1 MPIKILLLI
10 ITLSFVSSAF
20 AQIVPDYEERSFSN
34 ISDSLK
40 SQMLEFGN
48 SSGSVDPNEYVVGP
62 GDKFFISISGFND
75 FNYNIIVNQ
84 DDQIF
89 IPKVGSVDL
98 NKKTLTEAKSTI
110 KKTILQYFKD
120 VEVFISLI
128 DFRKIKVSLLGDVVK
143 SSAYVLPANSRL
155 MDLIVKSFGLTK
167 TSNYRDI
174 KIIGRDNSQ
183 KYYDFLSFLRFGDK
197 KNNPLLTDDDIVIVD
212 KVDKIV
218 LINGR
223 VKYPGAYEY
232 IEGETAANLI
242 DIAGGILSKAR
253 TDSIELVR
261 FDKDGKNQISEY
273 YNYNGIMNNKILL
286 QNRDNI
292 LVREIPD
299 YLEDKYVRIDGFV
312 KYPGYYKIIE
322 NKTTLS
328 EIIAEAGGFRKEA
341 SLTDA
346 VLKRNVADTEV
357 DPEYERL
364 KNTQRKD
371 MTDDE
376 YTYLKAKSRQ
386 KVGKVVVDFVKLF
399 RDHDSSEDVVLKRRD
414 EINVPEKIDYVIML
428 GQVVNPGNVIYNKNY
443 TIDDYIRLAGGFG
456 WRALE
461 GDVRVI
467 RANTGE
473 WIDAD
478 DVDIIKPG
486 DTIWIP
492 EDLPGPKFWDVFT
505 SSLQVL
511 GQVAAVIAATVA
523 VIVATR

>member
-1 MPIKILLLI
+1 
-10 ITLSFVSSAF
+10 
-20 AQIVPDYEERSFSN
+20 
-34 ISDSLK
+34 
-40 SQMLEFGN
+40 
-48 SSGSVDPNEYVVGP
+48 
-62 GDKFFISISGFND
+62 
-75 FNYNIIVNQ
+75 
-84 DDQIF
+84 
-89 IPKVGSVDL
+89 
-98 NKKTLTEAKSTI
+98 
-110 KKTILQYFKD
+110 
-120 VEVFISLI
+120 
-128 DFRKIKVSLLGDVVK
+128 
-143 SSAYVLPANSRL
+143 

-167 TSNYRDI
+167 TSNYRNI
-174 KIIGRDNSQ
+174 KIISRDNNQ
-183 KYYDFLSFLRFGDK
+183 KFYDFLSFLRFGDK
-197 KNNPLLTDDDIVIVD
+197 KNNPLLNDDDVVIVD
-212 KVDKIV
+212 KVDKVV

-223 VKYPGAYEY
+223 IKYPGTYEY

-253 TDSIELVR
+253 KDSIELVR
-261 FDKDGKNQISEY
+261 FDKEGKNQISEY
-273 YNYNGIMNNKILL
+273 YKYDDIMNDKILL
-286 QNRDNI
+286 QNKDNI

-299 YLEDKYVRIDGFV
+299 YLEDKYVKIEGYV

-322 NKTTLS
+322 NQTKLS

-364 KNTQRKD
+364 KNTQRAD

-399 RDHDSSEDVVLKRRD
+399 RDHDSTEDVVLKRRD

-428 GQVVNPGNVIYNKNY
+428 GQVINPGNVIYNKDY

-456 WRALE
+456 WRALK

-473 WIDAD
+473 WIDAG
-478 DVDIIKPG
+478 DVDLIKPG

-505 SSLQVL
+505 TSLQVL

-523 VIVATR
+523 VIVATRK

>member
-1 MPIKILLLI
+1 MQFKILFLFILF
-10 ITLSFVSSAF
+10 SFLSSAY
-20 AQIVPDYEERSFSN
+20 AQIVPNYEERSFSD

-40 SQMLEFGN
+40 SQMFEYGN
-48 SSGSVDPNEYVVGP
+48 SSGSVNPDEYIVGA
-62 GDKFFISISGFND
+62 GDKFYISINGFND

-84 DDQIF
+84 DDKIF
-89 IPKVGSVDL
+89 IPKVGEVDL
-98 NKKTLTEAKSTI
+98 KKKTLTDAKNSI
-110 KKTILQYFKD
+110 KKSILQYFKD

-128 DFRKIKVSLLGDVVK
+128 DFRKIKVSLLGDVAK
-143 SSAYVLPANSRL
+143 SSTYILSANSRL

-174 KIIGRDNSQ
+174 KIISRDKTQ
-183 KYYDFLSFLRFGDK
+183 KYYDFLSFLRFGDIT
-197 KNNPLLTDDDIVIVD
+197 NNPLLNDDDVVIVD

-223 VKYPGAYEY
+223 IKYPGAYEF

-242 DIAGGILSKAR
+242 NIAGGVLSKAR

-261 FDKDGKNQISEY
+261 FDKEGKNQISEY
-273 YNYNGIMNNKILL
+273 YTYNEIMTNKILL
-286 QNRDNI
+286 HDRDNI
-292 LVREIPD
+292 LIREIPD
-299 YLEDKYVRIDGFV
+299 YLEAKYVMIKGYV
-312 KYPGYYKIIE
+312 KYPGYYKIKE

-341 SLTDA
+341 SLSDA
-346 VLKRNVADTEV
+346 TLRRTVADTTA

-364 KNTQRKD
+364 KNTQRSD

-376 YTYLKAKSRQ
+376 YAYLKAKSRQ

-399 RDHDSSEDVVLKRRD
+399 KDQDMSEDVVLKRRD
-414 EINVPEKIDYVIML
+414 VINIPEKIDYVIML
-428 GQVVNPGNVIYNKNY
+428 GQVTNPGNVIYNKDY
-443 TIDDYIRLAGGFG
+443 TIGDYIRLAGGFG

-478 DVDIIKPG
+478 DVDVIKPG
-486 DTIWIP
+486 DTIWVP

-505 SSLQVL
+505 TSLQVL